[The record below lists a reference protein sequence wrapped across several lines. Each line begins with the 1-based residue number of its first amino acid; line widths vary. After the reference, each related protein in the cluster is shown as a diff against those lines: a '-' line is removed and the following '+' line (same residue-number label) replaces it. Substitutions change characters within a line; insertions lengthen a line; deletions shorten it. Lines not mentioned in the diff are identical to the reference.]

1 MEFKQIESFVA
12 VAQKKSFSNAADTLF
27 MSQPAITS
35 HIQKLER
42 ELGIKLI
49 DRKTKNITLTE
60 GGNIFYRYAVEMINL
75 SAQAE
80 YSLSEYNNDIKG
92 TIEIYASTMPEQY
105 LLPYIVKA
113 FNDVYPLV
121 LFSIR
126 HKDSKE
132 VVDEILLGKI
142 NFGFVGAKYPSKAL
156 QYIDFYDD
164 NLVLITS
171 PQNNYTSDSI
181 TIKDLLGEKILIREE
196 GSGTRHLIENALKK
210 KKLDLSMF
218 QSQIICDSLEA
229 IKKMV
234 ALNLGISFVSDIAV
248 KSEVASGCLNK
259 YEIKDLDLNRHFSMV
274 FSNNRYFS
282 PVEEK
287 LKDFVRT
294 WSWDQIFH

>member
-35 HIQKLER
+35 NIQKLER

>member
-92 TIEIYASTMPEQY
+92 TIETYASTMPEQY

>member
-27 MSQPAITS
+27 ISQPAITS

>member
-171 PQNNYTSDSI
+171 PQNNYTSDSL
-181 TIKDLLGEKILIREE
+181 TINNLLGEKILIREE

>member
-12 VAQKKSFSNAADTLF
+12 VAQKKSFSNAANTLF
-27 MSQPAITS
+27 MSQPAVS
-35 HIQKLER
+35 SNIQKLER

-60 GGNIFYRYAVEMINL
+60 GGNIFYRYAVEIINL
-75 SAQAE
+75 CAQAE
-80 YSLSEYNNDIKG
+80 HSLSEYNNNIKG
-92 TIEIYASTMPEQY
+92 VIEIYASTMPEQY

-132 VVDEILLGKI
+132 VVDEILSGKI
-142 NFGFVGAKYPSKAL
+142 NFGFVGAKYNSEAL

-164 NLVLITS
+164 TLVLITS
-171 PQNNYTSDSI
+171 PQNNYTSDSL
-181 TIKDLLGEKILIREE
+181 TINNLLGEKILIREE
-196 GSGTRHLIENALKK
+196 GSGTRHLFEKALKK
-210 KKLDLSMF
+210 KRLDLSMF

-248 KSEVASGCLNK
+248 KSEVTSGCLNK
-259 YEIKDLDLNRHFSMV
+259 YEIKDLDLNRHFSLV

-287 LKDFVRT
+287 FKDFVRA